1 VAKQIPVSVNRAERV
16 LAYMMVA
23 VIVISI
29 AAFLAIIIGTAT
41 GMAGADF
48 ATGVWPAV
56 FVAPFFGLPF
66 AIVLLVA
73 LVIVSAKRRSREA
86 AEAQARAPQKRQRP
100 SQGR

>member
-1 VAKQIPVSVNRAERV
+1 MAKQIPVPIHRAERV

-29 AAFLAIIIGTAT
+29 ASFLAIIIGTAT
-41 GMAGADF
+41 GMGGADF
-48 ATGVWPAV
+48 ATGLWPAV

-66 AIVLLVA
+66 AIVLLVT

-86 AEAQARAPQKRQRP
+86 AEAQARSPQKRQRP